1 MAIIDALSR
10 LTRGARAETPA
21 AVPHSVADLVS
32 RETLALAYLSGAGLE
47 IGALQ
52 NPLKVPPTASVKY
65 VDRLSRDDLRLQYP
79 ELQGCPLVEVDLID
93 EGERLNTIADGSQD
107 FVIANHFLEHCQDP
121 IEALGNVIRVLRSG
135 GIAYLAVP
143 DKRFTFDRDR
153 PTTSLDHLVRDHEE
167 GPEWSKET
175 HFLEWVRFVEPTF
188 GRVYP
193 TDAAVSTRVRQLME
207 MDYSIHF
214 HNWTTAEITA
224 LLGDCIGT
232 LHFPIFMEVFVSM
245 GHEMIY
251 ILKRR

>member
-1 MAIIDALSR
+1 MAILDTIAR
-10 LTRGARAETPA
+10 LTRGARSDSPPA
-21 AVPHSVADLVS
+21 LPCSVADLVS
-32 RETLALAYLSGAGLE
+32 RETLALAYLSGSGLE

-121 IEALGNVIRVLRSG
+121 IEALGNMIRVLRSG

-153 PTTSLDHLVRDHEE
+153 PTTSLDHLLRDHEE

-214 HNWTTAEITA
+214 HNWTTAEFTE
-224 LLGDCIGT
+224 LLGHCIGT

-245 GHEMIY
+245 GHEMIC